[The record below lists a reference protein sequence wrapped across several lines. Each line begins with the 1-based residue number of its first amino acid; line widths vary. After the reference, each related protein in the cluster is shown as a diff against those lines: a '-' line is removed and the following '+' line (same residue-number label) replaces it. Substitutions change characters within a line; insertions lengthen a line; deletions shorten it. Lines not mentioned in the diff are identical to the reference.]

1 MASVRMTAGFR
12 VYRFIDA
19 YGFSCLGFRALG
31 VYLLKPSLG
40 GGVVLGRIQVF
51 RPCWIVAPP
60 QTQLPSRVQYRSLNN
75 KNGVLGGGG
84 CWGVYYTMT
93 IIKNTKIILA
103 IAWARLGLYQAW
115 ALGLRFR
122 CSSV

>member
-51 RPCWIVAPP
+51 RACSIVAPP

-84 CWGVYYTMT
+84 VLGG
-93 IIKNTKIILA
+93 ILHYGDHKEHQNN
-103 IAWARLGLYQAW
+103 IGNCLGPSRTLSS
-115 ALGLRFR
+115 LGSRT
-122 CSSV
+122 